1 MDVPFGVLLSI
12 EIVVSVCKDFTE
24 MKIYI
29 HVSFIPYFCLLVFGI
44 LVTLVAW
51 FSFHFFIFSFCPSC
65 LAKSKQRLHNI
76 FICSL
81 PKVTRNQIWKMG
93 WTKHR
98 SWTDLTKII
107 NRGNNENYSEKNL
120 ERYLNLRNQLLQW
133 TIQPNLQSARPNERS
148 YEKMHDQ
155 STSKSFLFLRFEV
168 F

>member
-1 MDVPFGVLLSI
+1 MFCSSHISIFWFWVFWSLS
-12 EIVVSVCKDFTE
+12 
-24 MKIYI
+24 
-29 HVSFIPYFCLLVFGI
+29 G
-44 LVTLVAW
+44 
-51 FSFHFFIFSFCPSC
+51 FFPSCPSC

-155 STSKSFLFLRFEV
+155 STSKSFFLFSYYLKFLRM
-168 F
+168 